1 MATTTD
7 AADGGSGVTM
17 GYVSGLATGTDG
29 FMATCGAANKMVLV
43 EAIFSPTVIPPSPPQ
58 IMGIGVSGA
67 TLSVSVTNGT
77 AGGSWT
83 LLQSPDLTLPLSQ
96 WQTNCAGAFD
106 GNGNLSTN
114 IVNTATNGQQFY
126 ILKVH

>member
-1 MATTTD
+1 MA
-7 AADGGSGVTM
+7 AG
-17 GYVSGLATGTDG
+17 
-29 FMATCGAANKMVLV
+29 GAANKIALV
-43 EAIFSPTVIPPSPPQ
+43 EAIFSPPVAIIPPSSPQ
-58 IMGIGVSGA
+58 IMGIGVSGLA
-67 TLSVSVTNGT
+67 LSISATNGT

-83 LLQSPDLTLPLSQ
+83 LLQSPDLAWPLSQ